1 VRPPGDGRVTVA
13 RGLALGAIG
22 VAIVVAIVLFSGGTQ
37 HEYRLLFQN
46 AGQLV
51 KDNDVQIGGRRI
63 GRVAEI
69 KLTSNNLAEVR
80 IQVDEPYAPLHAG
93 TTAQIRSGSLSG
105 VANRFIAV
113 SPGPNSGPKIGDG
126 QLLGLDRTTTPV
138 DLDQLFNTLDP
149 KTRKSLQ
156 QVIKGSATQ
165 YQGKGQQ
172 ANDALKYFNPAL
184 STTSRLVNELDR
196 DQQSLQDF
204 IIYTARATTALA
216 ERRGDLSSLVANANT
231 TSAAIGSESASLNR
245 ALRALPPTLRKANTT
260 FVDLRST
267 LDDLDKL
274 VNASK
279 PVAPKL
285 APFFRQLRPLVTD
298 SIPTIRDLRTLISRP
313 GAGNDLIDLLNKQP
327 RLTKVATPTFQHTIA
342 GLRQGTPVL
351 QFIRPYAPDLIGWFR
366 DFGQSTA
373 NYDANGHFARI
384 SPLIGA
390 FQLTDT
396 PGGGQVLNAL
406 PPSQRVV
413 GLQTG
418 KVRRCPGAATQAA
431 ADGSSPYVPAGS
443 DCDPSIVPPGP

>member
-1 VRPPGDGRVTVA
+1 MTVA
-13 RGLALGAIG
+13 RGLAFGALGIA
-22 VAIVVAIVLFSGGTQ
+22 VVVVVLLLAGGHQ

-69 KLTSNNLAEVR
+69 KLTNNNLAEVR
-80 IQVDEPYAPLHAG
+80 IQVDEPYAPLHEG
-93 TTAQIRSGSLSG
+93 TTATIRSGSLSG
-105 VANRFIAV
+105 VANRYIALT
-113 SPGPNSGPKIGDG
+113 PGPNSAPKLDDG
-126 QLLGLDRTTTPV
+126 SVLGLDKTTAAV

-149 KTRKSLQ
+149 KTRKALQ
-156 QVIKGSATQ
+156 NVIRGSAAQ
-165 YQGKGQQ
+165 YNGRGKQ
-172 ANDALKYFNPAL
+172 ANEALKYFNPAL

-216 ERRGDLSSLVANANT
+216 QRRGDLSNLVSNANT

-245 ALRALPPTLRKANTT
+245 ALKVLPQTLRQANTT
-260 FVDLRST
+260 FVNLRST

-285 APFFRQLRPLVTD
+285 APFFRQLRPLLHD
-298 SIPTIRDLRTLISRP
+298 ARPTIADLRTLISRP

-342 GLRQGTPVL
+342 GLRQSTPVL
-351 QFIRPYAPDLIGWFR
+351 EFIRPYAPDLIGWFR
-366 DFGQSTA
+366 DFGQTTA

-384 SPLIGA
+384 SPLVGA
-390 FQLTDT
+390 FQLTDLPT
-396 PGGGQVLNAL
+396 GGQVLNAL

-418 KVRRCPGAATQAA
+418 KVKRCPGAATQASP
-431 ADGSSPYVPAGS
+431 DGSSPYAPAGS

>member
-1 VRPPGDGRVTVA
+1 MSLP
-13 RGLALGAIG
+13 RGLAIGAI
-22 VAIVVAIVLFSGGTQ
+22 AIVMVVLILLLTGGNQ
-37 HEYRLLFQN
+37 HEYKLVFQN

-51 KDNDVQIGGRRI
+51 KDNDVQIGGRRV

-69 KLTSNNLAEVR
+69 KLTDNNLAEVR

-93 TTAQIRSGSLSG
+93 TTAVIRAGSLSG
-105 VANRFIAV
+105 VANRYIALT
-113 SPGPNSGPKIGDG
+113 PGPNSAPKIDDG
-126 QLLGLDRTTTPV
+126 ASLGVEATTAPV
-138 DLDQLFNTLDP
+138 DLDALFNTLDP

-156 QVIKGSATQ
+156 DVIKGSATQ
-165 YQGKGQQ
+165 YAGKGAQ
-172 ANDALKYFNPAL
+172 ANEALKYFNPAL

-216 ERRGDLSSLVANANT
+216 ERRNDLSSLVSNADS
-231 TSAAIGSESASLNR
+231 TSAAIGAQSASLNR
-245 ALRALPPTLRKANTT
+245 ALGALPSTLRNANTT
-260 FVDLRST
+260 FVNLRST

-285 APFFRQLRPLVTD
+285 APFFRQLRPLVSD
-298 SIPTIRDLRTLISRP
+298 ARPTIKDLSTLISRP
-313 GAGNDLIDLLNKQP
+313 GADNDLIDLLRKQP
-327 RLTKVATPTFQHTIA
+327 RLTQVAKPTFQHTIA

-366 DFGQSTA
+366 DFGQTTA

-396 PGGGQVLNAL
+396 PTGGQVLNAL

-413 GLQTG
+413 GLETG
-418 KVRRCPGAATQAA
+418 KIRRCPGSATQAA
-431 ADGSSPYVPAGS
+431 PDGSNPYAPEGS